1 MELTALITL
10 ALLIEYFIFM
20 MLVGAARGKTGI
32 QAPATTGDP
41 FFEATLRVQQNTLEQ
56 LIYVIPSLWICS
68 YFLNELLAVSLGA
81 IFLIGRIIFCVGY
94 RVAPEKRA
102 IGFITGWLASIVL
115 ILSACW
121 GVIGSLL

>member
-68 YFLNELLAVSLGA
+68 YFLNELLAVSLGTV
-81 IFLIGRIIFCVGY
+81 FLIGRIIFCVGY
-94 RVAPEKRA
+94 RTAPEKRA
-102 IGFITGWLASIVL
+102 IGFMTAGWLQL
-115 ILSACW
+115 Y
-121 GVIGSLL
+121 

>member
-68 YFLNELLAVSLGA
+68 YFLNELLAVSLGTV
-81 IFLIGRIIFCVGY
+81 FLRAYHFLCGLSHRAGKARHRLYDWLVGFNCINSQ
-94 RVAPEKRA
+94 R
-102 IGFITGWLASIVL
+102 
-115 ILSACW
+115 
-121 GVIGSLL
+121 LLGGN